1 MKNQP
6 DFLAQREWLREVVE
20 EAGCQIMY
28 YPKYH
33 CELNY
38 IEMVW
43 AYINNTHADTVLILL
58 KILND

>member
-28 YPKYH
+28 VQAIRHKLCAYH
-33 CELNY
+33 P
-38 IEMVW
+38 V
-43 AYINNTHADTVLILL
+43 H
-58 KILND
+58 